1 MEAES
6 ISFAVCAY
14 YGIPTGENSFGYI
27 ATWSKGKEL
36 KELRESLETI
46 NKTSSELITEIDR
59 HYGEIIKERET
70 VAAVETMA
78 DAPASEEQ
86 EAPPSSG
93 EIPADDGN
101 AAIDPPVEEKLPM
114 QAPDNS
120 YLPDPSISIEAMNAY
135 GYTDSDMLPLSKEM
149 ALELFERDVPVYMLY
164 EGNTEEMAFEVED
177 IELFSG
183 YFGISR
189 EDWDAVKHEI
199 PPMSTDLIRQRREQ
213 AFLQSNADGFAI
225 YQLKR
230 EDATTDLR
238 FMGSDWLDEKGLE
251 PRRENYELVY
261 TGQLPDAGSQIET
274 LESLYRTFNIDHP
287 ADFTGHSLSVSDIVA
302 LRQNGVLSC
311 HYVDRIGYR
320 EFPHFIES
328 ENYLK
333 TAEMLLEDDYGM
345 IDGVINNGP
354 KESVQQ
360 PEKPRGTK
368 TKKPSVLEK
377 LRRYQ
382 AEDRKEAAMHRS
394 AERDL

>member
-59 HYGEIIKERET
+59 HYGEIIKEREA

-78 DAPASEEQ
+78 DAPVPEEQ

-101 AAIDPPVEEKLPM
+101 AAIEPPVEEKLPM

-238 FMGSDWLDEKGLE
+238 FMGSDWLDKKGLE

-354 KESVQQ
+354 KEPVQQ
-360 PEKPRGTK
+360 PEKPRDTK
-368 TKKPSVLEK
+368 TRKTSVLEK